1 MSTKHNSINM
11 ISNKNYDNSNK
22 DTVGKSKDRTAI
34 ITTVVNCGNGF
45 VTSE

>member
-1 MSTKHNSINM
+1 MPTKHNSINM

-22 DTVGKSKDRTAI
+22 DSAGKSKDTTVI

-45 VTSE
+45 VTSK